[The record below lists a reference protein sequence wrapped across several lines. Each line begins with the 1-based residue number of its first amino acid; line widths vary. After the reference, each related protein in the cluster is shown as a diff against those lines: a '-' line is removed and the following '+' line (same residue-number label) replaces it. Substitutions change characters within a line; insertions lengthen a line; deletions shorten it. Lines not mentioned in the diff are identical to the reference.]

1 MKIDTKTVVYAT
13 IAPLPY
19 AVYRAAK
26 SEKVKALMGQAVDR
40 TSQIFEHKNKA
51 PQASQKRTGTEG

>member
-13 IAPLPY
+13 MAPLPY

-26 SEKVKALMGQAVDR
+26 SEKVKSLMGQAVER
-40 TSQIFEHKNKA
+40 TSQIFHKNKV
-51 PQASQKRTGTEG
+51 PQAPQKRTGTEG